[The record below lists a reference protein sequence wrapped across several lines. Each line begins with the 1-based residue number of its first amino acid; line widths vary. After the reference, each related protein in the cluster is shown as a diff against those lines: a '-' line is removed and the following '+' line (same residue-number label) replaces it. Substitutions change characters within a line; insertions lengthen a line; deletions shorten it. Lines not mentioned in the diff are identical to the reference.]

1 MRIWSRRLP
10 LAILGATLVVL
21 GQGLLGAAPVH
32 AEPVAP
38 TDIKYRTEP
47 LPKRLE
53 GVDVVEHLETQ
64 VPPALAFTDEQGRP
78 VLYDQIVKGS
88 LPTILTLNYSD
99 CPMLCSLQLNGL
111 VGAMKQLD
119 LTLGKDYRVVT
130 VSIDPGETSESAH
143 RTKTRYLAQY
153 GRTSSGSASSGSANS
168 GSANSG
174 SANSGSAA
182 SDEPGSAALAGH
194 DAGGWSFLHGSEA
207 NIRAV
212 ARALGFSYNY
222 NEARDEYAH
231 PAAFVVT
238 TPDGVLSRY
247 LYGLEIHPNTL
258 RLSLIEAS
266 QGKIGSSFDRLILY
280 CFHYDASEGRYA
292 PAAMNIM
299 RLLGGAFALAL
310 LALLV
315 FLWRGERKKKLGAL
329 EPNHLAHRA
338 S

>member
-1 MRIWSRRLP
+1 MRNRFRKLP
-10 LAILGATLVVL
+10 LAVLSTMFFVL
-21 GQGLLGAAPVH
+21 GQGLLGGTAL
-32 AEPVAP
+32 AEPVPQAEV
-38 TDIKYRTEP
+38 KSRTEP
-47 LPKRLE
+47 VPKRLE
-53 GVDVVEHLETQ
+53 GVDVVEHLEAH
-64 VPPALAFTDEQGRP
+64 VPSALAFSDERGRP
-78 VLYDQIVKGS
+78 VLYDQVVRGT

-143 RTKTRYLAQY
+143 RTMTRYLAQY
-153 GRTSSGSASSGSANS
+153 GRAHE
-168 GSANSG
+168 
-174 SANSGSAA
+174 
-182 SDEPGSAALAGH
+182 D
-194 DAGGWSFLHGSEA
+194 GWRFLHGSDG

-231 PAAFVVT
+231 PAAFVVA
-238 TPDGVLSRY
+238 TPGGVLSRY

-266 QGKIGSSFDRLILY
+266 QGKIGSSLDRLILY
-280 CFHYDASEGRYA
+280 CFHYDATEGRYA

-310 LALLV
+310 LALLL

>member
-1 MRIWSRRLP
+1 MRNRSRMLP
-10 LAILGATLVVL
+10 TAILGATLVVL
-21 GQGLLGAAPVH
+21 GQGLLGAVPSAH
-32 AEPVAP
+32 AEPVVASE
-38 TDIKYRTEP
+38 IKTRTEP

-53 GVDVVEHLETQ
+53 GVDVVEHLEAH
-64 VPPALAFTDEQGRP
+64 VPSALSFTDEQGRP
-78 VLYDQIVKGS
+78 VLYDEVVRGQ

-119 LTLGKDYRVVT
+119 LTLGRDYRVVT
-130 VSIDPGETSESAH
+130 VSIDPQETSESAH
-143 RTKTRYLAQY
+143 RTRARYLAQY
-153 GRTSSGSASSGSANS
+153 GRASSG
-168 GSANSG
+168 GS
-174 SANSGSAA
+174 
-182 SDEPGSAALAGH
+182 
-194 DAGGWSFLHGSEA
+194 GWSFLHGSEG

-212 ARALGFSYNY
+212 AQALGFSYNY

-247 LYGLEIHPNTL
+247 LYGLEIHPDTL

-310 LALLV
+310 LALLL

>member
-1 MRIWSRRLP
+1 MPTRLHL
-10 LAILGATLVVL
+10 LAIDRFAIRSLAI
-21 GQGLLGAAPVH
+21 GLLALTSVAAGSLCVGVRAAWAAPV
-32 AEPVAP
+32 AASE
-38 TDIKYRTEP
+38 IKSRTEP

-53 GVDVVEHLETQ
+53 GVDVVEHLETS
-64 VPPALAFTDEQGRP
+64 VPSALSFTDDQGNP
-78 VLYDQIVKGS
+78 VLYDDVVRGS

-111 VGAMKQLD
+111 VEAMRQID
-119 LTLGKDYRVVT
+119 LTLGQDYRVVT
-130 VSIDPGETSESAH
+130 VSIDPKETTESAR
-143 RTKTRYLAQY
+143 RTKLRYLAQY
-153 GRTSSGSASSGSANS
+153 GRADVAQDASGWA
-168 GSANSG
+168 
-174 SANSGSAA
+174 
-182 SDEPGSAALAGH
+182 
-194 DAGGWSFLHGSEA
+194 FLHGSDA
-207 NIRAV
+207 NIHSV

-238 TPDGVLSRY
+238 TPNGVLSRY
-247 LYGLEIHPNTL
+247 LYGLEIHPSTL

-266 QGKIGSSFDRLILY
+266 QGKIGSSLDRLILY

-292 PAAMNIM
+292 PVAMNIM

-310 LALLV
+310 LALLL

-329 EPNHLAHRA
+329 DPHHLAPRA

>member
-1 MRIWSRRLP
+1 MRNRSRKLP
-10 LAILGATLVVL
+10 LAVLSAMLLVL
-21 GQGLLGAAPVH
+21 GQGLLGGAAL
-32 AEPVAP
+32 AEPVPQAEV
-38 TDIKYRTEP
+38 KSRTEP
-47 LPKRLE
+47 VPKRLE
-53 GVDVVEHLETQ
+53 GVDVVEHLEAH
-64 VPPALAFTDEQGRP
+64 VPSALSFTDEQGRP
-78 VLYDQIVKGS
+78 VLYDQVVRGR

-130 VSIDPGETSESAH
+130 VSIDPGETRESAH
-143 RTKTRYLAQY
+143 RTKARYLAQY
-153 GRTSSGSASSGSANS
+153 GRAQDGRAQDGGAGAGQSDQSAS
-168 GSANSG
+168 
-174 SANSGSAA
+174 
-182 SDEPGSAALAGH
+182 
-194 DAGGWSFLHGSEA
+194 GWTFLHGSEG

-231 PAAFVVT
+231 PAAFVVA
-238 TPDGVLSRY
+238 TPGGVLSRY
-247 LYGLEIHPNTL
+247 LYGLEIHPSTL

-266 QGKIGSSFDRLILY
+266 QGKIGSSLDRLILY
-280 CFHYDASEGRYA
+280 CFHYDATEGRYA

-299 RLLGGAFALAL
+299 RLLGSAFALAL
-310 LALLV
+310 LALLL

>member
-1 MRIWSRRLP
+1 MQRRFRQLP
-10 LAILGATLVVL
+10 TLALIATFVAVGLGV
-21 GQGLLGAAPVH
+21 LGAAAPAFADPVPK
-32 AEPVAP
+32 AE
-38 TDIKYRTEP
+38 IKSRTEA

-53 GVDVVEHLETQ
+53 GVDVVEHLEAH
-64 VPPALAFTDEQGRP
+64 VPRALSFNDDRGQP
-78 VLYDQIVKGS
+78 VLYDEAVRGT
-88 LPTILTLNYSD
+88 LPAILTLNYSN

-111 VGAMKQLD
+111 VSAMKQLD
-119 LTLGKDYRVVT
+119 LELGRDYRIVT
-130 VSIDPGETSESAH
+130 VSIDPKETTESAH
-143 RTKTRYLAQY
+143 RTKLRYLTQY
-153 GRTSSGSASSGSANS
+153 GRAQAADDASG
-168 GSANSG
+168 
-174 SANSGSAA
+174 
-182 SDEPGSAALAGH
+182 
-194 DAGGWSFLHGSEA
+194 WTFLHGSEA

-212 ARALGFSYNY
+212 AKALGFSYNY
-222 NEARDEYAH
+222 NEARGEYAH

-238 TPDGVLSRY
+238 TPEGVLSRY
-247 LYGLEIHPNTL
+247 LYGLEIHPKTL

-266 QGKIGSSFDRLILY
+266 QGKIGSSLDRLILF

-310 LALLV
+310 LALLL

>member
-1 MRIWSRRLP
+1 MRPRLQTHSMIRLGTL
-10 LAILGATLVVL
+10 LALGLGMLVL
-21 GQGLLGAAPVH
+21 PGAALASSALAPVP
-32 AEPVAP
+32 ASE
-38 TDIKYRTEP
+38 IKSRTEP

-53 GVDVVEHLETQ
+53 GVDVVEHLDTP
-64 VPPALAFTDEQGRP
+64 VPAALGFTDDRGHP
-78 VLYDQIVKGS
+78 VLYDDVVRGP

-111 VGAMKQLD
+111 VGALKQLD
-119 LTLGKDYRVVT
+119 LTLGEDFRIVT
-130 VSIDPGETSESAH
+130 VSIDPKETTESAH
-143 RTKTRYLAQY
+143 RTKLRYLAQY
-153 GRTSSGSASSGSANS
+153 GRVNG
-168 GSANSG
+168 
-174 SANSGSAA
+174 
-182 SDEPGSAALAGH
+182 
-194 DAGGWSFLHGSEA
+194 DAGSGGDEAGWTFLHGSES

-212 ARALGFSYNY
+212 ARSLGFSYNY

-238 TPDGVLSRY
+238 TPGGVLSRY
-247 LYGLEIHPNTL
+247 LYGLEIHPSTL

-266 QGKIGSSFDRLILY
+266 QGKIGSSLDRLILY
-280 CFHYDASEGRYA
+280 CFHYDATEGRYA

-310 LALLV
+310 LALLL
-315 FLWRGERKKKLGAL
+315 FLWRGERKKKPGAL